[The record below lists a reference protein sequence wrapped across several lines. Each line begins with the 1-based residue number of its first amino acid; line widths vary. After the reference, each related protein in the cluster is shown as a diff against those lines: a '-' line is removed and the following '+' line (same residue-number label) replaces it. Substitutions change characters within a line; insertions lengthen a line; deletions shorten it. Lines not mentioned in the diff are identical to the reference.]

1 MRTALLLL
9 FALCLVTTSTANAL
23 EINLTNAGKVVMDEV
38 AIGLIPLNPTNKL
51 TADNKTPP
59 KEVVQK
65 DYQFQ
70 PRITV
75 VQKHD
80 TVAFPNKDSSHHNVY
95 SFSEAKRFDFRL
107 FQGKGE
113 STTLDKTGV
122 ITVGCNIHDWML
134 SYIVV
139 FDTPYYALGNKQG
152 TAIIENIPA
161 GEYEIMVWHPGLSPE
176 AGPVKQGKITLTEAQ
191 TTIPAISIPQGDEH
205 DWPETPDEI
214 EEDY

>member
-1 MRTALLLL
+1 M
-9 FALCLVTTSTANAL
+9 
-23 EINLTNAGKVVMDEV
+23 EEV
-38 AIGLIPLNPTNKL
+38 AIGLIPIDRTVKDPQINKQM
-51 TADNKTPP
+51 PI
-59 KEVVQK
+59 KEVAQK

-80 TVAFPNKDSSHHNVY
+80 TIAFPNKDSSHHNVY

-113 STTLDKTGV
+113 NATLDKAGV

-139 FDTPYYALGNKQG
+139 FDTPYYALSDKQG
-152 TAIIENIPA
+152 KATIENLPA

-176 AGPVKQGKITLTEAQ
+176 AGPIKQGRTTITEPQ
-191 TTIPAISIPQGDEH
+191 TTIPTIAIPQGEEH
-205 DWPETPDEI
+205 EWPEKPDEL